1 MQRSGWSMASK
12 RMRGAL
18 LLAALL
24 LSGPCLALPGFA
36 QVKAAW
42 RSSDVIVQDRHGQP
56 LQRWRVDKQG
66 RRQDWVSLVD
76 TSPALRQA
84 LVLSED
90 KRFYQHSGVDWS
102 GVAAA
107 AWGNLWNTRTRGAST
122 LTMQLAGLLDQEL
135 KAGRNG
141 RSLWQKVGQSW
152 SAAWLEQHWSKA
164 EILEAYLN
172 LVAFRGELVGL
183 SALSSTLFG
192 KLPSGLNQE
201 ESAITVALIRA
212 PNAPAEKVSA
222 RACQL
227 LHELGQP
234 ARCDVVAIHTS
245 QALARSRAANP
256 QAEQDA
262 PHFTRKLLQRQPM
275 AQGGVVRSTLD
286 QTLQRYATSV
296 LRRQLAALAQR
307 NVQDGALV
315 VLDNTS
321 GDILAWVGSSGAALS
336 SAAEVD
342 GVTALRQAGSTL
354 KPFLYQLALQRHYLT
369 AASLLNDSPLD
380 LQTGSGLYAPQNY
393 AKDFKGLVS
402 ARTALAASLNVPA
415 VRVIEMVGPQALRD
429 RLTQLG
435 LSSLQQDGEYY
446 GYSLALGAADI
457 RLLELAN
464 AYRTLANQG
473 RASALRWTMADPPP
487 RWQRQL
493 DAASSFI
500 IADILADRTARART
514 FGLDSVLSTRYW
526 SAVKTGT
533 SKDMRD
539 NWAVGFSR
547 QFTVASWVGNS
558 NGEPMWD
565 VSGMHGAAPIW
576 MAVLDKAQSA
586 AGPSLPP
593 SAPAG
598 VVRQLVRYR
607 GGEEAERQEWFL
619 AGSQRSLIE
628 SADSKATTQSPGIVS
643 PLDGSIF
650 AIDPDIPPANQRLL
664 LRARGVVAAQWW
676 LDGKLLGK
684 GAVLRWFPWP
694 GRHRLELRDGKG
706 GKVEAVGFEVRGAM
720 LKPPARPPGRS
731 MPPGM
736 PH

>member
-1 MQRSGWSMASK
+1 
-12 RMRGAL
+12 
-18 LLAALL
+18 
-24 LSGPCLALPGFA
+24 
-36 QVKAAW
+36 
-42 RSSDVIVQDRHGQP
+42 
-56 LQRWRVDKQG
+56 VD
-66 RRQDWVSLVD
+66 
-76 TSPALRQA
+76 
-84 LVLSED
+84 
-90 KRFYQHSGVDWS
+90 
-102 GVAAA
+102 
-107 AWGNLWNTRTRGAST
+107 
-122 LTMQLAGLLDQEL
+122 
-135 KAGRNG
+135 
-141 RSLWQKVGQSW
+141 
-152 SAAWLEQHWSKA
+152 
-164 EILEAYLN
+164 
-172 LVAFRGELVGL
+172 
-183 SALSSTLFG
+183 
-192 KLPSGLNQE
+192 
-201 ESAITVALIRA
+201 
-212 PNAPAEKVSA
+212 NA
-222 RACQL
+222 
-227 LHELGQP
+227 
-234 ARCDVVAIHTS
+234 
-245 QALARSRAANP
+245 
-256 QAEQDA
+256 
-262 PHFTRKLLQRQPM
+262 
-275 AQGGVVRSTLD
+275 
-286 QTLQRYATSV
+286 
-296 LRRQLAALAQR
+296 
-307 NVQDGALV
+307 
-315 VLDNTS
+315 S
-321 GDILAWVGSSGAALS
+321 GDILAWVGSSGAGLS

-354 KPFLYQLALQRHYLT
+354 KPFLYQLALQRRYLT

-500 IADILADRTARART
+500 IADILSDRTARART
-514 FGLDSVLSTRYW
+514 FGLDSALSTRYW

-576 MAVLDKAQSA
+576 MAVLDKAQSV

-598 VVRQLVRYR
+598 VVRQQVRYR

-628 SADSKATTQSPGIVS
+628 SADSKATAQNPGIVS
-643 PLDGSIF
+643 PVDGSIF

-664 LRARGVVAAQWW
+664 LRAWRGGGAVVAGWKIAGQ
-676 LDGKLLGK
+676 GR
-684 GAVLRWFPWP
+684 GAALVPWP

-706 GKVEAVGFEVRGAM
+706 NKVEAVSFEVRGAM

-731 MPPGM
+731 TPPSASR
-736 PH
+736 